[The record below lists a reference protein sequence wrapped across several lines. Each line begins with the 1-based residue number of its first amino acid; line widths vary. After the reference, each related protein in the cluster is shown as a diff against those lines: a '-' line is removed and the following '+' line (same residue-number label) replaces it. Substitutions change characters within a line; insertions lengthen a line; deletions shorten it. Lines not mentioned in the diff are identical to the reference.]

1 MTAESQINKAPTH
14 IAFHVR
20 EAGGKSFWD
29 RIGVA
34 WQHSDGKG
42 FNIELN
48 CVPID
53 GQVTLRVPSPPQHIA
68 GEGHA

>member
-1 MTAESQINKAPTH
+1 MTTESKINKAPTH
-14 IAFHVR
+14 IAYHVR
-20 EAGGKSFWD
+20 AAGEKSFWD

-34 WQHSDGKG
+34 WQHGDGKG

-53 GQVTLRVPSPPQHIA
+53 GQVTLRVPSPPSDA
-68 GEGHA
+68 AAN